1 MLIIANR
8 RCIAFGGETRSGRL
22 TLRVAREATVRPAFG
37 IFETVKSGGN
47 DGARPFAA
55 PVGPKTTTDRAITE
69 AIAVIENY
77 LHVEVSIATWMPTL
91 NMEIGD
97 RGGDYKER
105 NLRYLTRTNGRTP
118 VIGDPKGALMR
129 SVLVGVRRALKKIL
143 MG

>member
-1 MLIIANR
+1 
-8 RCIAFGGETRSGRL
+8 
-22 TLRVAREATVRPAFG
+22 
-37 IFETVKSGGN
+37 
-47 DGARPFAA
+47 
-55 PVGPKTTTDRAITE
+55 
-69 AIAVIENY
+69 
-77 LHVEVSIATWMPTL
+77 MPTL

-129 SVLVGVRRALKKIL
+129 SVLVGVHRALKKIL

>member
-1 MLIIANR
+1 MTHELR
-8 RCIAFGGETRSGRL
+8 PSSPGERWG
-22 TLRVAREATVRPAFG
+22 P
-37 IFETVKSGGN
+37 
-47 DGARPFAA
+47 PFAA

-77 LHVEVSIATWMPTL
+77 PHVEVSIATWKPTL

-129 SVLVGVRRALKKIL
+129 SVLVGVHRALKKIL

>member
-97 RGGDYKER
+97 RGGDYAEAIIK
-105 NLRYLTRTNGRTP
+105 N
-118 VIGDPKGALMR
+118 VIFAISPGPTAGHP
-129 SVLVGVRRALKKIL
+129 
-143 MG
+143 